1 MLYEPVECSAIHD
14 CRGPFVRVER
24 TKVPSAEV
32 VLPLSGTS
40 RITFL
45 CGEAGMGKTNLICH
59 ILDNE
64 ESRGAV
70 VRIFDLSRSC
80 CLDVPEKVYR
90 ISREVVSLANINSR
104 VVVGIDGL
112 PPDGEQA
119 THREAR
125 AIRKMAAAGAYI
137 LIAIRPEAR
146 AVAELL
152 PEAKVVGAK
161 DLLCGEGMSD
171 EPVRWGFTHGIP
183 SLEYSLMGPA
193 SSRVINCQDAV
204 TAKYVDALARLSSEY
219 LRDSL
224 DEEERALR
232 ATLMLLGS
240 GELASV
246 REILPRTDDE
256 ALLWLRVS
264 APLFDI
270 NLVDS
275 KFSVAGL
282 CENALLEKCLPMLR
296 GTCSKWGD
304 LVLGVVWALSRRGD
318 FARASLVGSMVDDP
332 EELSAIGCHWG
343 EGLLF
348 SGQREFLNRCLAAA
362 DDSGVRTTPGYLKS
376 RQLILEVDGR
386 LSEAKS
392 GRLECAGFLPKS
404 GRSSFDWGVCRLV
417 ADCRDRAV
425 SACGNMGQPGGQLR
439 ATDAALVLHG
449 KVMGLLA
456 AGELKGAF
464 TAMLDSPFRREPRT
478 LPAALLCD
486 DFAFVSALLGERLT
500 LEEKRDVAA
509 AERIIGGASPR
520 RLGVYRVTVN
530 RALRVVMGHATS
542 IKGVERAI
550 NRAGENGDTLIEA
563 SFLVAAAVADLRS
576 GGCTR
581 AHVRASR
588 AVLLAESGGSSYL
601 ADVAKLLDA
610 AILLSLGE
618 GATVAAKNSDLSEPA
633 LRDLMRLLL
642 HANGG
647 GLSSHKSFERL
658 SKARCDREVLWIVS
672 LLSKDCGE
680 VSRAF
685 RSVAPHAWTDLI
697 DEEPSDS
704 ESVPETPEGNHLVG
718 EEGLLVLEEPE
729 DKTYRINVL
738 GGFSVYC
745 EGKLVD
751 PLKFGARRARD
762 LLIALAVTPG
772 HELRRHEALRAIWGE
787 TDYTDGM
794 QKLYEAVAAARK
806 VLRAQELG
814 VDPFRNVRGSG
825 LIALNPESV
834 GTDVDVFLSEVES
847 VLADGAGDR
856 AAMDHA
862 RLVRRAFSTG
872 PCGLGGDPV
881 GACEDAGRALDASF
895 ADSMAVGISA
905 ALRLGRPLLACQFAE
920 SALEVAPGREDLLI
934 GLVRSLTELG
944 RMVEVEQL
952 RKDYRA
958 KVKKGEM
965 VPCPELEEA
974 FREAMRR
981 RDDESLE
988 Q

>member
-1 MLYEPVECSAIHD
+1 MLYEPAECAAVLD
-14 CRGPFVRVER
+14 RRGPFVRVEPANESSER
-24 TKVPSAEV
+24 I
-32 VLPLSGTS
+32 VLPLSGTR

-45 CGEAGMGKTNLICH
+45 CAEAGMGKTNLMCH

-64 ESRGAV
+64 EARGAV
-70 VRIFDLSRSC
+70 VRIYDLSRPCSV
-80 CLDVPEKVYR
+80 DAAEKVYR

-112 PPDGEQA
+112 PPDSEHA

-125 AIRKMAAAGAYI
+125 AIRKMAAAGAFV
-137 LIAIRPEAR
+137 LVAIRPEAR
-146 AVAELL
+146 AIIELL
-152 PEAKVVGAK
+152 PEAKVVGTK
-161 DLLCGEGMSD
+161 DLLCGEGMAD

-183 SLEYSLMGPA
+183 ALEHAFTGPA
-193 SSRVINCQDAV
+193 ASRVIGCHDAV
-204 TAKYVDALARLSSEY
+204 TAKYVEALARLSSEY
-219 LRDSL
+219 LRDGL
-224 DEEERALR
+224 DEEERVLR

-246 REILPRTDDE
+246 REILPRADDE

-264 APLFDI
+264 APLFDV

-275 KFSVAGL
+275 GFSVAGL
-282 CENALLEKCLPMLR
+282 RDDSLLERCLPILR
-296 GTCSKWGD
+296 GTCSKWND

-318 FARASLVGSMVDDP
+318 YARASIVGSMVDDP
-332 EELSAIGCHWG
+332 EELSAIGCRWG

-362 DDSGVRTTPGYLKS
+362 DDSGVRASPGYLKS

-386 LSEAKS
+386 LSEANRGRMECADLLAES
-392 GRLECAGFLPKS
+392 GRHA
-404 GRSSFDWGVCRLV
+404 FDWEVCRLV
-417 ADCRDRAV
+417 ADCRDRVV
-425 SACGNMGQPGGQLR
+425 SVCGDIAQSGGKPC

-456 AGELKGAF
+456 EGELKRAF
-464 TAMLDSPFRREPRT
+464 ALMLDSPLRREPKT

-486 DFAFVSALLGERLT
+486 DFALVSALLGERLT
-500 LEEKRDVAA
+500 AEERRDLATA
-509 AERIIGGASPR
+509 GRIVEGASPR
-520 RLGVYRVTVN
+520 RLGVYRRTVS
-530 RALRVVMGHATS
+530 RALGVVMGRAAS
-542 IKGVERAI
+542 IRGIERAI
-550 NRAGENGDTLIEA
+550 NRAGENGDVLVET
-563 SFLVAAAVADLRS
+563 SFLLAAAVADLRA

-588 AVLLAESGGSSYL
+588 AICLAERGGSAYL
-601 ADVAKLLDA
+601 GDVAKLMDA

-618 GATVAAKNSDLSEPA
+618 GVATVAKNADLSKPA
-633 LRDLMRLLL
+633 LRDLVRLLL
-642 HANGG
+642 HAVGG
-647 GLSSHKSFERL
+647 SPSPHKPFERL
-658 SKARCDREVLWIVS
+658 SKARCDREVLWVVS
-672 LLSKDCGE
+672 FLANDCGE

-685 RSVAPHAWTDLI
+685 RSVAPHAWTELI
-697 DEEPSDS
+697 DEEPPDREYSQDPLEDNPS
-704 ESVPETPEGNHLVG
+704 E
-718 EEGLLVLEEPE
+718 EEGLLVLEEPT

-738 GGFSVYC
+738 GGFSVYS
-745 EGKLVD
+745 EGKLMD

-762 LLIALAVTPG
+762 LLIALALTPG

-806 VLRAQELG
+806 VLRSQELG
-814 VDPFRNVRGSG
+814 VDPFRNIRGSG
-825 LIALNPESV
+825 IIALNPECV

-872 PCGLGGDPV
+872 PCGLGNDPIGVWGD
-881 GACEDAGRALDASF
+881 ATRALGASF
-895 ADSMAVGISA
+895 ADSMASGISA

-920 SALEVAPGREDLLI
+920 SALEVAPGREDLLV
-934 GLVRSLTELG
+934 GLVRSLAELG
-944 RMVEVEQL
+944 RMVEIEQL

-981 RDDESLE
+981 RDDESLGE
-988 Q
+988 